1 MAGVKGRSGNKN
13 AIPPKGGRKPG
24 VPNKL
29 GRGIG
34 HTLLSVWTHLQDQ
47 KPKNAEAKK
56 TALLDLAMDDP
67 KWFYELMKGSFP
79 KDLNILLEGDAAL
92 RVFLEKYDDRSEV

>member
-1 MAGVKGRSGNKN
+1 MAGVKGRSGRKD
-13 AIPPKGGRKPG
+13 PPAAGIGRKKG

-34 HTLLSVWTHLQDQ
+34 HTLLTVWNYLQELHPTD
-47 KPKNAEAKK
+47 PEAKK
-56 TALLDLAMDDP
+56 TALLDLAIEDP

-79 KDLNILLEGDAAL
+79 KDLNVIFDPDSAL
-92 RVFLEKYDDRSEV
+92 RVILEKYDV